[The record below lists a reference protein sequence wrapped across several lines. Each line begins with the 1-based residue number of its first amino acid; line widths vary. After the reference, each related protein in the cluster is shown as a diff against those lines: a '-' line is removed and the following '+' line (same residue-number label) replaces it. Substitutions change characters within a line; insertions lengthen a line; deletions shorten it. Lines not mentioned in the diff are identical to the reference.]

1 MTIKKGHAGTLE
13 SNDIMISVE
22 EKPSGFGVQIELTS
36 IVEAQ
41 FGNAI
46 RCTLAEEAVK
56 AGFPDIFIK
65 AVDKGRWTVRS
76 APVWKPPS
84 IAPLHRL
91 LHLHNRRHVNYGP
104 S

>member
-22 EKPSGFGVQIELTS
+22 EKTPDFGVQIELTS

-46 RCTLAEEAVK
+46 RQTLAEEAVK
-56 AGFPDIFIK
+56 AGFPDIYIK
-65 AVDKGRWTVRS
+65 AVDKGALDCTIRARIETAIERAVGAAAGHMKQGER
-76 APVWKPPS
+76 
-84 IAPLHRL
+84 
-91 LHLHNRRHVNYGP
+91 
-104 S
+104 

>member
-22 EKPSGFGVQIELTS
+22 GKLSGFGIQVELTS

-46 RCTLAEEAVK
+46 RRTLTEEAVK
-56 AGFPDIFIK
+56 AGFYDIFIK
-65 AVDKGRWTVRS
+65 AVDKGALDCTIRARLQTAIERAVS
-76 APVWKPPS
+76 AAS
-84 IAPLHRL
+84 EER
-91 LHLHNRRHVNYGP
+91 
-104 S
+104 

>member
-46 RCTLAEEAVK
+46 RRALAEEAVK
-56 AGFPDIFIK
+56 AGFADIYIK
-65 AVDKGRWTVRS
+65 AVDKGALDCTIRARMETAIERAVGTAV
-76 APVWKPPS
+76 APMQQGE
-84 IAPLHRL
+84 R
-91 LHLHNRRHVNYGP
+91 
-104 S
+104 

>member
-65 AVDKGRWTVRS
+65 AVDKGALDCTIRARLETAIDRAVAS
-76 APVWKPPS
+76 AT
-84 IAPLHRL
+84 ALTQQEAR
-91 LHLHNRRHVNYGP
+91 
-104 S
+104 